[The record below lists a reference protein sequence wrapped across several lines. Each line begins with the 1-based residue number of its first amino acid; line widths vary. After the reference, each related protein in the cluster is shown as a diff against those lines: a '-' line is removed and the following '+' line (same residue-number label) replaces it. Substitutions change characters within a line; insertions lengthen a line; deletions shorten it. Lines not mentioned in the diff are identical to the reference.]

1 MQTIKLPYYT
11 SSNSDKSTIL
21 SYLKQYSNCLHFMFN
36 RTNDNLSETT
46 IKHLPINNIQLL
58 DSWFKQSCVKEATQ
72 IATTNK
78 NTKVIFGG
86 KKNFFNR
93 LNNKIT
99 KDEYKILKLSPLYS
113 IGEKSNPSVKANRKF
128 HIEQDLLNITF
139 KPNKLTKIPLKLPIL
154 KQNYLKI
161 LKTLYLRQEQKNIS
175 ITYKIDTKYIYI
187 SFDEKELS
195 VNPNRP
201 YTENRVLSIDLNP
214 NYIGWSIVD
223 WLSESEFRVVKSGV
237 YSLKYLNDIER
248 ELGLSSSDSR
258 RKYISDKRRYEVLE
272 ICKNLVGKGLYYGV
286 EMIGIEDLS
295 IRGSD
300 KGKGKMFNRLCNNN
314 WLRNDMVNN
323 IGKRC
328 NIYGI
333 RMQKVRAEY
342 SSFVGNMVF
351 RGLKLPDMVLSAIEI
366 GRRAYE
372 YLNQYIK
379 KTKDKKKNIIIP
391 NDKFYKDLVV
401 KSLEEFDIKFEFS
414 NLVELYYLVK
424 KSKIRYRLSLEELG
438 LKFLRQRHKKYE
450 AIII

>member
-1 MQTIKLPYYT
+1 
-11 SSNSDKSTIL
+11 
-21 SYLKQYSNCLHFMFN
+21 MFN

-46 IKHLPINNIQLL
+46 IKHLPINNISLL

-72 IATTNK
+72 ITTANK

-161 LKTLYLRQEQKNIS
+161 LKQLYIRQEQKNIS
-175 ITYKIDTKYIYI
+175 ITYKLDPNYIYI
-187 SFDEKELS
+187 SFDEKELAI
-195 VNPNRP
+195 NYNRQ

-424 KSKIRYRLSLEELG
+424 KSKIRYRLSLDDLS

-450 AIII
+450 AIILYCYIF

>member
-1 MQTIKLPYYT
+1 
-11 SSNSDKSTIL
+11 
-21 SYLKQYSNCLHFMFN
+21 MFN

-248 ELGLSSSDSR
+248 KLKLSSSDSK
-258 RKYISDKRRYEVLE
+258 RKYISDKRKCEVLE

-286 EMIGIEDLS
+286 EIIGIEDLS

-300 KGKGKMFNRLCNNN
+300 KGKGRMFNRLCNNN
-314 WLRNDMVNN
+314 WLRNDIVNN

-372 YLNQYIK
+372 YVNQYIK
-379 KTKDKKKNIIIP
+379 KIKDKKKNIIIP

>member
-1 MQTIKLPYYT
+1 
-11 SSNSDKSTIL
+11 
-21 SYLKQYSNCLHFMFN
+21 MFN

-46 IKHLPINNIQLL
+46 IKHLPINNISLL

-72 IATTNK
+72 ITTANK

-424 KSKIRYRLSLEELG
+424 KSKIRYRLSLDDLS

-450 AIII
+450 AIILYCYIF

>member
-1 MQTIKLPYYT
+1 
-11 SSNSDKSTIL
+11 
-21 SYLKQYSNCLHFMFN
+21 MFN